1 MPFLYELK
9 ALLDWSVTPTTLTLV
24 DWLKLEDIRASL
36 YNRQCDLVLRAMA
49 RRSGAAQPAVP
60 KLLLGFSLFLGLL
73 ALLWTPLLA
82 FSTTNPTFRIPHVTN
97 FAFNASLLHVV
108 PVAEGGAAATEIPLF
123 SSSMQHAVLPWLRS
137 NSSATEPKAL
147 AAYSPA
153 QLQLLCAGQDSDQ
166 AWPVA
171 PGVRRRLHALLQQE
185 EAAGDATETA
195 AVWLDLGFTVMRSFP
210 PVTAYGGPECG
221 GSMHVQLSRGAAGAV
236 AAVLNGS
243 AAWAPLSGWPTGVP
257 QAQTGWLGITM
268 PAEGLLTGVEPSG
281 APGVGLFPWVWQ
293 VKEHHCSVRPSLA
306 AVSTPPRTGPGA
318 PALHRW
324 PLFQVSAAAVHGHTS
339 IACCMCLL

>member
-1 MPFLYELK
+1 MLEAGEL
-9 ALLDWSVTPTTLTLV
+9 
-24 DWLKLEDIRASL
+24 
-36 YNRQCDLVLRAMA
+36 QA
-49 RRSGAAQPAVP
+49 RRLEAALEEREGALATLQASEDSLARHCRAVQ
-60 KLLLGFSLFLGLL
+60 
-73 ALLWTPLLA
+73 
-82 FSTTNPTFRIPHVTN
+82 
-97 FAFNASLLHVV
+97 
-108 PVAEGGAAATEIPLF
+108 AEAAT
-123 SSSMQHAVLPWLRS
+123 
-137 NSSATEPKAL
+137 L
-147 AAYSPA
+147 AEER
-153 QLQLLCAGQDSDQ
+153 D
-166 AWPVA
+166 
-171 PGVRRRLHALLQQE
+171 RLHALLQQE

-318 PALHRW
+318 PALH
-324 PLFQVSAAAVHGHTS
+324 LSLIH
-339 IACCMCLL
+339 I